1 MNYDGFHARCIR
13 KIVGIQHSYLS
24 RVTNVE
30 VLSKVSVVSLSKL
43 LLEQQLLAFGKVFR
57 KPSFDLL
64 RKAIF
69 QPMSDALV
77 ANNTNR
83 RRGRPKLRWAI
94 EVRKIAMVISPIQL
108 GCDMGHAN
116 IWKRKVRLF
125 CRGDNND

>member
-1 MNYDGFHARCIR
+1 M
-13 KIVGIQHSYLS
+13 S

-30 VLSKVSVVSLSKL
+30 VLSKVGAVPLSKL
-43 LLEQQLLAFGKVFR
+43 LLEQQLLSFGKVFG

-77 ANNTNR
+77 ANTTKR
-83 RRGRPKLRWAI
+83 RRGRPKLSWAV

-108 GCDMGHAN
+108 GLDMEHAN
-116 IWKRKVRLF
+116 KWKQKVR
-125 CRGDNND
+125 